1 MGAKLFLLALIGCQ
15 FLLRSGDCFEAK
27 RFFGVGKRIPGDQLL
42 VKDVRHSRP
51 AGAEE
56 LPRVDFTYEVLEP
69 ITCVEILSEEN
80 ISAEVIFSLVNRLIV
95 GMVRLAGSNESGVS
109 PRTEASVQV
118 PPPTAFDVTIM
129 IFGLNETAVNYDPSM
144 IVNPDQQYEGEMEPY
159 SGLEVEQ
166 ISDAELYDN
175 NQREALEVEEEDLDG
190 DHSYE
195 EIDESTEGLFTPTD
209 YFDKP
214 DKIIEIGQRQ
224 PGDQLVYD
232 CYHVAPDDS
241 ADKKINRSVIFYYI
255 DSASI
260 TYVKF
265 VIMDHFG
272 NKNISDPS
280 YVAPV
285 AEYSHFSRNTLKA
298 VITDFDTESLFVKM
312 FIYGYPANEAPT
324 TYVPFLPPPHWQ
336 GNGASTDPRSPLLTP
351 VQTMQLLL
359 MTGQKTTP
367 PPVVYNDSDTEK
379 PGTIKAEDMEFTRI
393 TNDLDE
399 SDSAMRQLDSKFVV
413 WLGLLL
419 LLVLHH

>member
-15 FLLRSGDCFEAK
+15 FLLRTGDCFEAK

-51 AGAEE
+51 AGSEE
-56 LPRVDFTYEVLEP
+56 LPRVDFTYEIQEP

-95 GMVRLAGSNESGVS
+95 GMVRLAGSNESDES
-109 PRTEASVQV
+109 PRTEASVPV
-118 PPPTAFDVTIM
+118 PTPTAFDVTIM
-129 IFGLNETAVNYDPSM
+129 IFGLNDTAVNYDPSM
-144 IVNPDQQYEGEMEPY
+144 IVNPDQQYEGEMEPFEF
-159 SGLEVEQ
+159 EVEQ
-166 ISDAELYDN
+166 ISDAERYDN
-175 NQREALEVEEEDLDG
+175 IHRETLQVEEEDLDE
-190 DHSYE
+190 DLSYE
-195 EIDESTEGLFTPTD
+195 EAEESTEGPFAPTD
-209 YFDKP
+209 HFDTP

-224 PGDQLVYD
+224 PGDRLVYE
-232 CYHVAPDDS
+232 CYHTASDDS
-241 ADKKINRSVIFYYI
+241 DEKKRNQSVIFYYI

-265 VIMDHFG
+265 VVMDHYG
-272 NKNISDPS
+272 NKNISDPD
-280 YVAPV
+280 YIAPV

-298 VITDFDTESLFVKM
+298 VITDFDTETLFVQM
-312 FIYGYPANEAPT
+312 FIYGYRANEAPA

-336 GNGASTDPRSPLLTP
+336 GSGDSTNSRTPVLTP

-367 PPVVYNDSDTEK
+367 PPVIYSDDEEQPSIK
-379 PGTIKAEDMEFTRI
+379 PEDMEFNRI
-393 TNDLDE
+393 INE
-399 SDSAMRQLDSKFVV
+399 SAKKDSAMRQLDSKLVV
-413 WLGLLL
+413 WLGVLL